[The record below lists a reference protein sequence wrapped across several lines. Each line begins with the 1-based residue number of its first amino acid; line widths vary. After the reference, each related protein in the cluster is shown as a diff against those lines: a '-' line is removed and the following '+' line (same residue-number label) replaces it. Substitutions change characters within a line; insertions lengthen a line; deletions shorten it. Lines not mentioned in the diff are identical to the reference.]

1 MIPGLLAEAWRL
13 WRRHRPVLLP
23 ATAPWLFLPPFALAL
38 LVAAP
43 PSLPAERDSAV
54 AEAWA
59 EAFVAWAGAQGYWYL
74 LAHLVAMIGTGS
86 VYALLLR
93 GVEVRGAIGMAA
105 RAVPRLALASVLTG
119 PIVLLGLSLW
129 LVPGLYAMA
138 RLSLV
143 APAIVVERRSV
154 LAAIGESV
162 RRTQGHGLNLMM
174 GIGLP
179 FLFGWLGGQPFLA
192 IDQWQRAGG
201 ANPVVLALADA
212 GVGAVAF
219 AAALAQ
225 ALVVVVAYRRL
236 PR

>member
-1 MIPGLLAEAWRL
+1 MMPGLLAEAWRL
-13 WRRHRPVLLP
+13 WRQHRAVLLP

-38 LVAAP
+38 LVSAP
-43 PSLPAERDSAV
+43 PSLPTERDGDV
-54 AEAWA
+54 AQIWA
-59 EAFVAWAGAQGYWYL
+59 EAFVAWVGAEGYWYL
-74 LAHLVAMIGTGS
+74 LAHLVAMIGTGC

-93 GVEVRGAIGMAA
+93 GVAVRSAIGMAA
-105 RAVPRLALASVLTG
+105 RAVPRLALASLLTG
-119 PIVLLGLSLW
+119 PVILLGLSLW

-138 RLSLV
+138 RLALV
-143 APAIVVERRSV
+143 APALVVERRGV

-162 RRTQGHGLNLMM
+162 RRTQGQGLALML

-179 FLFGWLGGQPFLA
+179 FLAGWLGGQPFLA
-192 IDQWQRAGG
+192 IDQWQRAEQ
-201 ANPVVLALADA
+201 ANPVVLAIADL
-212 GVGAVAF
+212 GIGAVAF